1 MSSIFIIAAAVVVL
15 LIFAVALISR
25 YRVPG
30 ADEAFVV
37 TGTGKGQT
45 GKVYRGTGTFVL
57 PVVQKATRVSLSS
70 VQATL
75 NTSTPANDGIELAV
89 SATAVV
95 KVGDE
100 PDDVLKAGQRFRD
113 DTDKIKTFV
122 TQQLSGEL
130 RSIVGTMTAKSI
142 LVDRKALIE
151 QVAEAI
157 KTNLRTQ
164 GLILDSFSI
173 NEVADADGR
182 YFQDLAAAER
192 AEQSRVAQIA
202 RANADS
208 AAAIATAQ
216 AEREAQQARIANEQA
231 VIEQQRALD
240 VEQQEARQITERAAA
255 EADAAGPLAEAERR
269 LIQTEK
275 DNEVAA
281 RAAELRQTQLDAE
294 IKRPAEARRF
304 ETEQNAA
311 AEKAQLIAEAEAQAR
326 TVELQGDA
334 QKKAQIAA
342 AEADAQATRLRG
354 EADAEAIRLRGE
366 AEAQAIEQR
375 ADALTKMDSVGQ
387 LELILEKMPAIV
399 AAAAEPLAGAN
410 VTLVGSDTSGL
421 TRSVAS
427 GASSALEIIKST
439 TGIDIAGMLTG
450 DDNRD
455 TAPDS
460 SGTAADAVTDSD
472 AKDQG

>member
-1 MSSIFIIAAAVVVL
+1 LTSLIIIIAVAVIAFVVL
-15 LIFAVALISR
+15 ALALISR

-37 TGTGKGQT
+37 TGTGKGQS

-100 PDDVLKAGQRFRD
+100 PEDVLKAGQRFRD
-113 DTDKIKTFV
+113 DTDKIKAFV

-142 LVDRKALIE
+142 LIDRKALID

-157 KTNLRTQ
+157 KSNLRVQ
-164 GLILDSFSI
+164 GLVLDSFSI
-173 NEVADADGR
+173 NEVSDADGR

-192 AEQSRVAQIA
+192 AKQSQIA
-202 RANADS
+202 HIAQANSES
-208 AAAIATAQ
+208 ASAIARAQ
-216 AEREAQQARIANEQA
+216 AEREAEQARIANQQA
-231 VIEQQRALD
+231 VIEQQRQLD
-240 VEQQEARQITERAAA
+240 VEQQEARKITERAAA
-255 EADAAGPLAEAERR
+255 EANAAGPLAEAERL

-281 RAAELRQTQLDAE
+281 KAAELRQTELDAE
-294 IKRPAEARRF
+294 VKRPAEARRF
-304 ETEQNAA
+304 EIEQHAA
-311 AEKAQLIAEAEAQAR
+311 AEKAQRIAEAEAQAR

-342 AEADAQATRLRG
+342 AEADSQSTRLRG
-354 EADAEAIRLRGE
+354 EADAEAIRLKGDAE
-366 AEAQAIEQR
+366 AEAIEKR
-375 ADALTKMDSVGQ
+375 AEALAKMDTVGQ
-387 LELILEKMPAIV
+387 LELILDKMPAIV
-399 AAAAEPLAGAN
+399 EAAARPLADAN
-410 VTLVGSDTSGL
+410 VTLIGSDTDSITQSVTKSATGAL
-421 TRSVAS
+421 TA
-427 GASSALEIIKST
+427 IKST
-439 TGIDIAGMLTG
+439 TGIDIAGMLG
-450 DDNRD
+450 NIG
-455 TAPDS
+455 AP
-460 SGTAADAVTDSD
+460 AEEVVEAD
-472 AKDQG
+472 

>member
-1 MSSIFIIAAAVVVL
+1 MSSIIVIVGVAVAALVVL
-15 LIFAVALISR
+15 IVALISR

-57 PVVQKATRVSLSS
+57 PVVQKSTRVSLSS

-100 PDDVLKAGQRFRD
+100 PEDVLKAGQRFRD
-113 DTDKIKTFV
+113 DTDKIKAFV

-130 RSIVGTMTAKSI
+130 RSIVGTMTAKAI
-142 LVDRKALIE
+142 LVDRKALID

-164 GLILDSFSI
+164 GLALDSFSI
-173 NEVADADGR
+173 NEVSDADGR

-192 AEQSRVAQIA
+192 AEQSRIAHIAQ
-202 RANADS
+202 ANAES
-208 AAAIATAQ
+208 ASAIAAAQ
-216 AEREAQQARIANEQA
+216 AEREAEQARIANQQA
-231 VIEQQRALD
+231 VIEQQRQLD
-240 VEQQEARQITERAAA
+240 VERQEARKITERAAA

-281 RAAELRQTQLDAE
+281 KAAELRQTQLDAE
-294 IKRPAEARRF
+294 VKRPAEARRF

-311 AEKAQLIAEAEAQAR
+311 AEKAQRIAEAEAQAR
-326 TVELQGDA
+326 TVELQGEA
-334 QKKAQIAA
+334 QKKAKIAA
-342 AEADAQATRLRG
+342 AQADAQSTELRG
-354 EADAEAIRLRGE
+354 RADAEATRLRGE
-366 AEAQAIEQR
+366 AEAQAIEAR
-375 ADALTKMDSVGQ
+375 AKALAEMDTVGQ
-387 LELILEKMPAIV
+387 LELILTKMPAIV
-399 AAAAEPLAGAN
+399 EAAAKPLAGAS
-410 VTLVGSDTSGL
+410 VTLIGSDTDGI
-421 TRSVAS
+421 TQSVAKS
-427 GASSALEIIKST
+427 AVGALETIRST
-439 TGIDIAGMLTG
+439 TGIDLAEMLG
-450 DDNRD
+450 GISK
-455 TAPDS
+455 AAVPAAQPKP
-460 SGTAADAVTDSD
+460 SGS
-472 AKDQG
+472 GGI